1 MSMTLT
7 TAKQEVHNDATKR
20 CGFMSVCHILRVV
33 IESIVNGTINTVSVN
48 AENSEVESNLLT
60 KDSENM

>member
-7 TAKQEVHNDATKR
+7 TAKQDVHNDATNR
-20 CGFMSVCHILRVV
+20 CGLMSVCRVPCV
-33 IESIVNGTINTVSVN
+33 VTELIANGTMNTISVN
-48 AENSEVESNLLT
+48 TENSEVESNLLT

>member
-1 MSMTLT
+1 
-7 TAKQEVHNDATKR
+7 
-20 CGFMSVCHILRVV
+20 MSVCHILRVV

>member
-1 MSMTLT
+1 MSITLT
-7 TAKQEVHNDATKR
+7 TAKQEAHKDAMKR
-20 CGFMSVCHILRVV
+20 CGLMFFCHISRVV
-33 IESIVNGTINTVSVN
+33 IESIANGVMNTISVN

>member
-7 TAKQEVHNDATKR
+7 MAKQDVHNDAINR
-20 CGFMSVCHILRVV
+20 CGFMSVCHISCVV
-33 IESIVNGTINTVSVN
+33 IESIVNGVMNTISVN
-48 AENSEVESNLLT
+48 TENSEVESNLLT